1 MKTVE
6 NCDEQIGQH
15 PATFHLTET
24 QLAER
29 WQISIKTL
37 QANRWKG
44 IGCSHIKVGRLVRYR
59 LVDVLAY
66 EAAHLVTS
74 MGGH

>member
-1 MKTVE
+1 MKIVE
-6 NCDEQIGQH
+6 NCAAQLGQH

-24 QLAER
+24 QLAQR
-29 WQISIKTL
+29 WQLSVKTL

-44 IGCSHIKVGRLVRYR
+44 IGCNHVKLGRLVRYR
-59 LVDVLAY
+59 MEDVVAY
-66 EAAHLVTS
+66 ESAHLVMS